1 MTPVHA
7 GILGLAVLVALML
20 VRIPVGFVMTLV
32 GFAGFGFLVSW
43 NASLNLLIRD
53 FFSVFNSYNLTVI
66 PLFVLMGQ
74 IAHYSG
80 ISGRLFNSANKFLG
94 HLPGG
99 LAIATIGACA
109 GFSAI
114 CGSTSATAA
123 TMASVALPEMKKY
136 QYDPAMATGVVAAGG
151 SLGIL
156 IPPSTIFIIYGIM
169 TEQSVG
175 KLFVAGILPGI
186 LLTLFFVATIVL
198 WTRTQPGICGRAPRA
213 TWRERFASL
222 AGVIET
228 FILFA
233 VVMGGLFVGFFT
245 PTESAAIGALGTIV
259 IAFVGGNLRWRHMM
273 NALQETTRISCMI
286 MVIVAGATVFGHFLA
301 VTTIPTQIG
310 TWAANLP
317 LPPPVVIAI
326 VIAVYLLL
334 GCLMDSL
341 AMIMLT
347 IPIFFPVVVTLGY
360 DPIWFG
366 VIIVVVAEM
375 GVVTPPIGINVFVV
389 AGVARDVPL
398 QTIFKGTTHML
409 AALFAAAV
417 LLIAFPEIALYLPRL
432 M

>member
-7 GILGLAVLVALML
+7 GILGFVVLVALML
-20 VRIPVGFVMTLV
+20 VRIPVGFVMTLI

-186 LLTLFFVATIVL
+186 LLTLLFVATIVL
-198 WTRTQPGICGRAPRA
+198 WTKIQPGICGRAPRT

-222 AGVIET
+222 TGVIET

-259 IAFVGGNLRWRHMM
+259 IAFVGGNLRWRHVM

-317 LPPPVVIAI
+317 LPSPVVIAI
-326 VIAVYLLL
+326 IIAVYLLL

-366 VIIVVVAEM
+366 VIIVLVAEM

-398 QTIFKGTTHML
+398 QTIFKGATHML
-409 AALFAAAV
+409 AALFVAAV
-417 LLIAFPEIALYLPRL
+417 LLIIFPEIALYLPRL